1 MENISL
7 LSLPP
12 EICHRIFDYCDSQT
26 ILLSV
31 RGVCRYL
38 HDITSTYSRFELK
51 CNLSKNSKYDV
62 LFRFISPASITSLT
76 IDNKYHSHDDDVIS
90 CLTRNFPLIQFTQL
104 RSLHVDG
111 CNYSVIKIILSSIPF
126 HSLDE
131 LSITQIEEHTRPQ
144 VISLAA
150 KFNLRKFVFAK
161 SELTTNDNI
170 LWPINWQ
177 LECLEIGT
185 CNLLQYL
192 SICKRI
198 PSLRTLVIEDCVVGE
213 YWPKI
218 SNGLSNQ
225 LKSLTITNCSAY
237 FEELELLFSAV
248 PALTHLELVF
258 DEDMYEY
265 GLNGHRLERI
275 LKRRL
280 PLLHDFKFFFAYH
293 YSENSNIQILDI
305 KSLILPFR
313 SSFWLEEKH
322 WYITCDHILQT
333 RMIRIYTTPVQ
344 IRYDK
349 GRFSEQELRE
359 HRCEV
364 SSKDYTCRF
373 IRRSFEAQIT
383 EKNLTMSYPENI
395 RTNNEIIQDLAAA
408 LEHDD
413 TFLTLD
419 LSKNHIGDTEVEQFV
434 NALRSNTTLN
444 TIDLSNN
451 AITDVGAQHLAE
463 YLKYNT
469 KLTAIDLSNN
479 AITDVGAEILALC
492 LTHNT
497 SLRTLNLTDNNSQF
511 RKIIEATL
519 TMRTN
524 ATLTTLDMSSCDI
537 GDIGAVILAEVLRS
551 NTIQSTNYRRCF
563 TRQSNTY
570 VIEHLNHQH
579 FVENLQYIPVANYVA
594 VHNLSI
600 CESHIDT
607 YSTDYQWQSIC
618 QRIDSAVMVYNISSI
633 LVAIELTF
641 TGYEIWLLF

>member
-26 ILLSV
+26 ILLAV

-76 IDNKYHSHDDDVIS
+76 IDNKYHSDDDDVIS

-126 HSLDE
+126 RSLDE

-170 LWPINWQ
+170 SWPINWQ

-359 HRCEV
+359 RMRWLSSSFSRYAIRPMIRRQKRSYFLMHSSYSFARSIVRPEYLTDPMIDLDRCEV

-434 NALRSNTTLN
+434 NALKSNTTLN

-524 ATLTTLDMSSCDI
+524 TTLTTLDMSSCDI

-551 NTIQSTNYRRCF
+551 NTIQ
-563 TRQSNTY
+563 
-570 VIEHLNHQH
+570 
-579 FVENLQYIPVANYVA
+579 
-594 VHNLSI
+594 
-600 CESHIDT
+600 
-607 YSTDYQWQSIC
+607 
-618 QRIDSAVMVYNISSI
+618 
-633 LVAIELTF
+633 
-641 TGYEIWLLF
+641 